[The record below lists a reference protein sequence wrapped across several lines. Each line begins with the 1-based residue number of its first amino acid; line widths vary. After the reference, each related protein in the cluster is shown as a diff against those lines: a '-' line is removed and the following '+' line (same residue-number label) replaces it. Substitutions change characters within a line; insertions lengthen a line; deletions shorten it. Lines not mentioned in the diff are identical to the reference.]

1 MTNERSL
8 RRREDFKRVLSTGRG
23 RSDAY
28 LVLKVAAGNAPA
40 SRAGI
45 VTSKK
50 VGGAVERNR
59 VRRRLREILRP
70 LGITPV
76 TDIVFIARLPAKT
89 AAFSALE
96 MSVRGL
102 LKRAGLITAEN
113 EKNSPR
119 SN

>member
-1 MTNERSL
+1 MLKERRL
-8 RRREDFKRVLSTGRG
+8 RRREDFKRVLSTGRAK
-23 RSDAY
+23 SDVN
-28 LVLKVAAGNAPA
+28 LVLKVAAGTAPA
-40 SRAGI
+40 SRTGI

-50 VGGAVERNR
+50 IGGAVERNR

-70 LGITPV
+70 LAITPV
-76 TDIVFIARLPAKT
+76 IDMVFIARLPAKT

-96 MSVRGL
+96 TSVRGL
-102 LKRAGLITAEN
+102 LKRSGLITAEN